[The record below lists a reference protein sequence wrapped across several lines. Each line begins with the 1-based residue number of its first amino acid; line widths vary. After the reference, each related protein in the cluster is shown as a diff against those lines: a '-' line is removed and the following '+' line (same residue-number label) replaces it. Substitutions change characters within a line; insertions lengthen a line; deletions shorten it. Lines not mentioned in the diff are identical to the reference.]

1 VLFASNRSGDSEIT
15 SVPAGGGAATRV
27 LTRKG
32 NQFPLSVAPDGTILF
47 GERTRAKTAAVLAS
61 LSPDGKVTPF
71 LDTTWSTVGGQLS
84 PDGRAVAYV
93 SDETGRDEVYVRPF
107 GREGDAAPVST
118 DGGNSPRWSPDGR
131 EVFYRLG
138 DAFLA
143 ASITSTGG
151 RLAVGDSRK
160 LFEVRAAPGRSTIQ
174 AGYSVAPDG
183 KRFLVLLLDP
193 RAVPTQINVV
203 LNWFTELEAKVPAR

>member
-1 VLFASNRSGDSEIT
+1 MEHGGR
-15 SVPAGGGAATRV
+15 PA
-27 LTRKG
+27 
-32 NQFPLSVAPDGTILF
+32 
-47 GERTRAKTAAVLAS
+47 LA
-61 LSPDGKVTPF
+61 
-71 LDTTWSTVGGQLS
+71 
-84 PDGRAVAYV
+84 DGRAVAYV

-107 GREGDAAPVST
+107 GRGGDAAPVSS
-118 DGGNSPRWSPDGR
+118 DGGIAPHWSPDGR

-143 ASITSTGG
+143 ASVAWAGG
-151 RLAVGDSRK
+151 TLAVGDSRK

-174 AGYSVAPDG
+174 AGYSVSPDG

-203 LNWFTELEAKVPAR
+203 LDWFAELEAKVPAR